1 MRLFAIRWRTGAAA
15 LVALGVLG
23 ALGGCSDSQSTMPEA
38 ASIELRDQVEEV
50 REAARAGDVDAA
62 RGGLA
67 EIHTTLEAL
76 RANGQISVDQAS
88 RITAATDDVSRHLA
102 LITTTTVPTP
112 ATAPPPTA
120 PPPGSPDEDS
130 EEDDDDDDEDDEDDE
145 RGGKGPK
152 ENNGRGKGRD

>member
-1 MRLFAIRWRTGAAA
+1 MRLFGIRRRTGAAA

-38 ASIELRDQVEEV
+38 ASTKLRDQVQEV
-50 REAARAGDVDAA
+50 REAATAGDVDAA

-67 EIHTTLEAL
+67 EVHTTLEAL
-76 RANGQISVDQAS
+76 RANGQISADHAN

-102 LITTTTVPTP
+102 LLTTTTVPTP

-120 PPPGSPDEDS
+120 PPPRAPGPLDEDS
-130 EEDDDDDDEDDEDDE
+130 EEDDDEDDE